1 MAFPWGV
8 WFEPVQ
14 PVARIVELARL
25 AEREG
30 AEVCFLADEG
40 TDRDLYVALTAV
52 ALGTERMI
60 VAPAITNPFSR
71 HPVTTAAAIATLAEL
86 VPGRV
91 WHGLG
96 VGGSRVLA
104 PLGLVPERPYTALRD
119 AFELNR
125 SASSGAARSARPGC
139 PGRRSRCRSRS
150 PGAAVGCRRSRP
162 PKPTGSCCPPRRRP
176 RSRARLIDSARTAAR
191 SRGRRTSRTR
201 PSNGSAC
208 SATSPTWRS
217 TRRRRSAS
225 APASPTSASARSAP
239 RCCPD
244 ASTRPPRSS
253 PTRWST
259 STRSPARP
267 TTVRGGSPPSRRAS
281 TCSCSR

>member
-119 AFELNR
+119 AFE
-125 SASSGAARSARPGC
+125 AQPHPAR
-139 PGRRSRCRSRS
+139 GRRGRCR
-150 PGAAVGCRRSRP
+150 PAAVGEGAGADRDRRARPSGAGARRRGSRLDRAVRRGTGVAP
-162 PKPTGSCCPPRRRP
+162 ERGSPTPRERLQGRVVRVPRVRARATAARARPLLLHGARRAARDPRARRPHRRARRRDPRRDAGRTPRRGRGAPPRRV
-176 RSRARLIDSARTAAR
+176 
-191 SRGRRTSRTR
+191 GRRVRD
-201 PSNGSAC
+201 
-208 SATSPTWRS
+208 
-217 TRRRRSAS
+217 RRH
-225 APASPTSASARSAP
+225 AR
-239 RCCPD
+239 
-244 ASTRPPRSS
+244 
-253 PTRWST
+253 
-259 STRSPARP
+259 
-267 TTVRGGSPPSRRAS
+267 
-281 TCSCSR
+281 